1 MFFVILEW
9 VFYISIFH
17 GECTNQTPAPEG
29 VFSCFYYILL
39 ATLRDTEPI
48 GVRSATSMLTL
59 LNPTHWTFTWN
70 DKPWNYLSHCYSLTC
85 NEKSLIC
92 GMFALLFATKGSAVG
107 VFVGH
112 LLCVL
117 QCQPIFLSND
127 NEAIWRGT
135 SGKSQPRE
143 RPQQRAPAINSTEWV
158 RQEFL
163 DLLRGGC
170 MGILQRGVFPLS
182 L

>member
-1 MFFVILEW
+1 MRLLYQGSV
-9 VFYISIFH
+9 FH
-17 GECTNQTPAPEG
+17 GEWTNQTPAPEG
-29 VFSCFYYILL
+29 DFHVFIAFLV
-39 ATLRDTEPI
+39 ATLGDIEMI
-48 GVRSATSMLTL
+48 GVQSATSMLTL
-59 LNPTHWTFTWN
+59 RNPTHWTFTLS
-70 DKPWNYLSHCYSLTC
+70 DKPWNYLSQCYSLTC

-92 GMFALLFATKGSAVG
+92 GMFALLFTTKDSPVG

-117 QCQPIFLSND
+117 QSQPIFLSND
-127 NEAIWRGT
+127 NEAIWRGA

-143 RPQQRAPAINSTEWV
+143 RPQQCAPAINLTEWV

-170 MGILQRGVFPLS
+170 MGILQRGVFLLS